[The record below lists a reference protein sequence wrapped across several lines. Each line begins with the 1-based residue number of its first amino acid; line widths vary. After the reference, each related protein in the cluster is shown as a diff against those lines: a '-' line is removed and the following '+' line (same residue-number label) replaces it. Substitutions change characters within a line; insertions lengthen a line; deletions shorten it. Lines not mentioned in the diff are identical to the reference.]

1 MSKNEEE
8 VNDEDMA
15 FVQIY
20 AACMGGLIASGSTLT
35 PAKMASKAM
44 DYADG
49 EARQGDGEEA
59 GGRRRG
65 RRRRLTYVAGVTAM
79 SMFARSV
86 MDVRD

>member
-35 PAKMASKAM
+35 PAKMAAKAM
-44 DYADG
+44 DYADSAM
-49 EARQGDGEEA
+49 EKLVKEMERKQEE
-59 GGRRRG
+59 
-65 RRRRLTYVAGVTAM
+65 
-79 SMFARSV
+79 
-86 MDVRD
+86 DEEEDEDD